1 MTGMTERLLLVV
13 AIAAL
18 TYATR
23 YGGFALGRL
32 GGQSMPPTLERFLSY
47 VPIAA
52 FAALVAP
59 GVADGPGA
67 FTSRVAAVGVAAV
80 VALRLKR
87 LWAALILGMAGYWI
101 ADLFVG

>member
-1 MTGMTERLLLVV
+1 MTERLLLVA

-23 YGGFALGRL
+23 YAGFVLGRL
-32 GGQSMPPTLERFLSY
+32 GGHTMPPALERFLNY

-52 FAALVAP
+52 FAALITP

-67 FTSRVAAVGVAAV
+67 LTSRVLAIGVAAV
-80 VALRLKR
+80 VALRFNR
-87 LWAALILGMAGYWI
+87 LWAALILGMAGYWL
-101 ADLFVG
+101 ADLLLG

>member
-1 MTGMTERLLLVV
+1 MTERLLLVA

-23 YGGFALGRL
+23 YAGFALGRF
-32 GGQSMPPTLERFLSY
+32 GGQSMPPTLERFLNY

-59 GVADGPGA
+59 GVGDGPGA
-67 FTSRVAAVGVAAV
+67 LTSRVAAIGVAAV
-80 VALRLKR
+80 VALSLKR
-87 LWAALILGMAGYWI
+87 LWAALILGMVAYWI
-101 ADLFVG
+101 VDFLVA

>member
-1 MTGMTERLLLVV
+1 MTERLLLVA

-23 YGGFALGRL
+23 YAGFILGRL
-32 GGQSMPPTLERFLSY
+32 GGQSMPPTLERFLNY

-67 FTSRVAAVGVAAV
+67 LTSRVAAIGVAAAV
-80 VALRLKR
+80 GLRFKR
-87 LWAALILGMAGYWI
+87 LWVALILGMVGYWV
-101 ADLFVG
+101 ADFLVG

>member
-1 MTGMTERLLLVV
+1 LLLVA
-13 AIAAL
+13 AITAL

-23 YGGFALGRL
+23 YAGFVIGGL
-32 GGQSMPPTLERFLSY
+32 GGRVMPSAVERFLPY

-67 FTSRVAAVGVAAV
+67 LSARAVAIGTAALVG
-80 VALRLKR
+80 LRFKR
-87 LWAALILGMAGYWI
+87 LWASLILGMAAFWLV
-101 ADLFVG
+101 DLILGSVLFA

>member
-1 MTGMTERLLLVV
+1 MTERLLLVAV
-13 AIAAL
+13 IAAL

-23 YGGFALGRL
+23 YAGFALGRV
-32 GGQSMPPTLERFLSY
+32 GGQSMPPALERFLNY

-67 FTSRVAAVGVAAV
+67 LPSRVIAIAVAVV
-80 VALRLKR
+80 VALRLNR
-87 LWAALILGMAGYWI
+87 LWAALIAGMAGFWI
-101 ADLFVG
+101 ADFLIS

>member
-1 MTGMTERLLLVV
+1 MTERLLLVA

-23 YGGFALGRL
+23 YSGFVLGRFS
-32 GGQSMPPTLERFLSY
+32 GQSMPPAFERFLSY

-59 GVADGPGA
+59 GVAEGPGVV
-67 FTSRVAAVGVAAV
+67 TSRLLAIGVAAV
-80 VALRLKR
+80 VALRFKR
-87 LWAALILGMAGYWI
+87 LWAALVLGMAGYWI
-101 ADLFVG
+101 VDFLIG